1 MLVKGEICIFTK
13 NPAERSEG
21 SGRYRRVNQMWDS
34 EVLFF
39 VLFLY
44 VFFVEVQEINDI

>member
-13 NPAERSEG
+13 KS
-21 SGRYRRVNQMWDS
+21 RRKIGGIQKIWAGKSMRDS
-34 EVLFF
+34 EVFF